1 MIHFEIIPDNDIN
14 NLQVEGI
21 AKSFSSYSSLLSR
34 WDSNSKRFK
43 RHPFI
48 SFETILKPE
57 GTRFILTAKKENSD
71 LALKA
76 IESAFPKATIRETED
91 PFKTAPIAVYELLY
105 ANHYFLSLRVDKR
118 SISLLSAVLD
128 ATLMLS
134 DGEEIY
140 LQSLGIPAG
149 NDWYIG
155 AVEAYKQFKSGSLP
169 RKIRLDKEY
178 LGKTALHLTTKAVTG
193 VVNTLVELTGGKGE
207 EYNLDQAER
216 AQILRDGSLRNETI
230 HKARGEAFDVTI
242 RIGIVTKSKQRA
254 KDLSHMVYSA
264 FRALDGDNYLTS
276 KSINPEKGYKLQK
289 SRKSGFKSQR
299 DYMSTLEISRLF
311 MMPSKPLQ
319 DKYKINAV
327 SSLEVRLPKRL
338 LEGGL
343 YTGDYVY
350 KGEEIPVYF
359 PITDY
364 DELCL
369 PRVVIGGM
377 GSGKTKGYGA
387 NLMYEA
393 VRNGFGALCID
404 PAKGE
409 IGEELEKVLKPDQI
423 IRIKIGEQPISL
435 DWREAYHSKKAKGR
449 LANTILSFFAN
460 STEEAGAQTS
470 RYIRASVMAMRG
482 GNLSEILEI
491 LENEKRREEAI
502 NELSEGIH
510 KTTLR
515 DLADHS
521 PGRRRQILEPIL
533 NRFDTILGD
542 EFLAECFNS
551 EKGLDLVELMSQK
564 KAIVIDVPKSVV
576 GTEGVEIIGSLLA
589 TKIDLAMTLRK
600 EENQHPFFIIADEP
614 HQYSKSSRIWKSA
627 SVESRKWRIGYVWLF
642 HEWKQIEPDLRDIIK
657 SALPHYYL
665 YSSSAKT
672 YKELSQEIAPL
683 AVEDAL
689 KTKRYHSINRIRS
702 GGDYIEPHIL
712 RMSKPPTLRL
722 NELSD

>member
-1 MIHFEIIPDNDIN
+1 MIHLKIIPDNQIDN
-14 NLQVEGI
+14 TQVEGI
-21 AKSFSSYSSLLSR
+21 AKAFSSYQSLISR
-34 WDSNSKRFK
+34 WDSERKRFK

-48 SFETILKPE
+48 SFETVLKRN
-57 GTRFILTAKKENSD
+57 GACFILTAQKESEA
-71 LALKA
+71 LARKA
-76 IESAFPKATIRETED
+76 IESAFPKATIQETED

-105 ANHYFLSLRVDKR
+105 AHHYFLSLKVDKR
-118 SISLLSAVLD
+118 STSLLSAVLD

-134 DGEEIY
+134 EGEEIY

-155 AVEAYKQFKSGSLP
+155 AVEAYKQFKAGTMP
-169 RKIRLDKEY
+169 RKLRLDKEY
-178 LGKTALHLTTKAVTG
+178 IGRTALHLTTKG
-193 VVNTLVELTGGKGE
+193 VIGAVNTLVEITGGKPE
-207 EYNLDQAER
+207 EFNLDSAER
-216 AQILRDGSLRNETI
+216 SQILRDGHLRNETL
-230 HKARGEAFDVTI
+230 HKARGEALDTTI
-242 RIGIVTKSKQRA
+242 RLGIVAKSQQRA
-254 KDLSHMVYSA
+254 KDISHMVYSA
-264 FRALDGDNYLTS
+264 FRVLDGDNHLVS
-276 KSINPEKGYKLQK
+276 KTINPKKGFKLIE
-289 SRKSGFKSQR
+289 SRKRGVKAQR
-299 DYMSTLEISRLF
+299 DYMSTLEYSRLC
-311 MMPSKPLQ
+311 MMPQKALQ
-319 DKYKINAV
+319 DKYKINSV
-327 SSLEVRLPKRL
+327 SSLERKLPERL
-338 LEGGL
+338 LKGGL
-343 YTGDYVY
+343 FTGTHVF
-350 KGEEIPVYF
+350 KGHEEEVFFPV
-359 PITDY
+359 TDF

-409 IGEELEKVLKPDQI
+409 IGEELEKVLPPDKI
-423 IRIKIGEQPISL
+423 VRIKIGEKPISL

-482 GNLSEILEI
+482 GNLSEILDI
-491 LENEKRREEAI
+491 LENDERRKEAI
-502 NELSEGIH
+502 SGLSEGMH

-515 DLADHS
+515 DLAEHS

-551 EKGLDLVELMSQK
+551 DDGIDLVELMSQR
-564 KAIVIDVPKSVV
+564 KAIIIDVPKSVV
-576 GTEGVEIIGSLLA
+576 GSEGVEIIGSLLA

-600 EENQHPFFIIADEP
+600 EENQFPFFVIADEP
-614 HQYSKSSRIWKSA
+614 HQYSKSSRVWKSA

-657 SALPHYYL
+657 SALPHYFL

-672 YKELSQEIAPL
+672 YKDLSQEIAPIT
-683 AVEDAL
+683 VEEAL
-689 KTKRYHSINRIRS
+689 KTKRYHAINVIRS
-702 GGDYIEPHIL
+702 GGDYIERHIL
-712 RMSKPPTLRL
+712 KMSKPPSIRL
-722 NELSD
+722 